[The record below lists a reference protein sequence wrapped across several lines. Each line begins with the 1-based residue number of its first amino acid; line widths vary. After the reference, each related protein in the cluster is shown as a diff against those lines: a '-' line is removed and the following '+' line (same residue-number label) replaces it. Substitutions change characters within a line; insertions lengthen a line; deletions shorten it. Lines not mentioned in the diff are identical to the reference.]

1 MAIINDPTNTQCC
14 GFCKSICTLNG
25 CSTKDCPGP
34 KTPKLIDRERIRK
47 YQMRALEKSQFKKFV
62 EDPNNES
69 LFFGVYCGTNLK
81 VTIDK
86 DDPSK
91 KHRTTCQSKQTIVH
105 DVGSYPFLTMK
116 PSHKDDCPFK
126 PTIKS

>member
-1 MAIINDPTNTQCC
+1 MSLTQSLTA
-14 GFCKSICTLNG
+14 KILAAL
-25 CSTKDCPGP
+25 PGA
-34 KTPKLIDRERIRK
+34 TV
-47 YQMRALEKSQFKKFV
+47 SV